1 MQSIEKLRKTLN
13 PIFMRHNAEEV
24 FVADLNNDA
33 VLNLYVVG
41 CPRAKL
47 PQIQKEI
54 RVALHQPAGVAIMHV
69 EAEMMIDSQIR
80 EDGELLY
87 KKKCA

>member
-1 MQSIEKLRKTLN
+1 MQSIENLRKTLN

-54 RVALHQPAGVAIMHV
+54 RVALRQPAGVAIMHV

-80 EDGELLY
+80 EGGELLY

>member
-1 MQSIEKLRKTLN
+1 MQNFKKLQSALN
-13 PIFMRHNAEEV
+13 PIFMRHNAEKV
-24 FVADLNNDA
+24 FITGIGNDH

-47 PQIQKEI
+47 PQIQEEI
-54 RVALHQPAGVAIMHV
+54 YSALYQPTGITMAYI

-80 EDGELLY
+80 MSGELLY
-87 KKKCA
+87 EKRCA